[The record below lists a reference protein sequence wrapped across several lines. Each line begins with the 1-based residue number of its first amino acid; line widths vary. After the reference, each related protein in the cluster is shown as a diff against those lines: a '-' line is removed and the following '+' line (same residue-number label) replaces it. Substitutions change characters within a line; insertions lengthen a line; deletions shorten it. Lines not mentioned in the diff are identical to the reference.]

1 MKKINVR
8 IKRKD
13 TVKEDENIIDEDA
26 VVVSDDEVYK
36 KAQYLIAAE
45 KEIKR
50 LEAEIVRLKAIRQK
64 YSCDKLTL
72 DKMLKITNAVN
83 KASKAKYVD
92 DKKN

>member
-13 TVKEDENIIDEDA
+13 PVKECENVIDEDA
-26 VVVSDDEVYK
+26 VMVSDDEVYK
-36 KAQYLIAAE
+36 KAKYLIAAE
-45 KEIKR
+45 KEIER
-50 LEAEIVRLKAIRQK
+50 LEAEIARLKAIRKK
-64 YSCDKLTL
+64 YSCDKLSF
-72 DKMLKITNAVN
+72 DDMLKITNAVN